1 MEIIKIRTK
10 LSTSER
16 ETLLNYNMEDQ
27 IWELDTTILKH
38 YNKALKQGWQLL
50 RQYVYEDGT
59 IAGGVFK
66 GSKTSVTFRNPE
78 KKKMSK
84 NQLNNLSTD
93 NE

>member
-1 MEIIKIRTK
+1 MEIIKIRTR

-50 RQYVYEDGT
+50 RQYIYEDGT
-59 IAGGVFK
+59 IAGGAFK

-84 NQLNNLSTD
+84 RQLNNLSTD